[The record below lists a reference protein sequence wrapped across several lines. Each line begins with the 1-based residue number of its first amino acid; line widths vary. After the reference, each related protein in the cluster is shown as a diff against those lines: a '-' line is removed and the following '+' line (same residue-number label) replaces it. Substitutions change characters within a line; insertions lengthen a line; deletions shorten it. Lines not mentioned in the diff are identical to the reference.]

1 MLNMGEVDIT
11 GTDVNF
17 GTSVWLGNNYRVQ
30 MQGNWSWQKAI
41 DVSNPQSKNY
51 RHQIPYTPEHSG
63 NLQLSLLAPW
73 GTLGYLMQG
82 VGERFSL
89 PQNIQGNLL
98 EAYAEHSLSFG
109 KSFRAGKAGVQL
121 QLECRNIT
129 NEQYEVIQYYPMPG
143 RSYRFTL
150 KFDY

>member
-11 GTDVNF
+11 GSDVNI
-17 GTSVWLGNNYRVQ
+17 GTSLWLGTDYRLQ
-30 MQGNWSWQKAI
+30 LQGNWSWQKAI

-89 PQNIQGNLL
+89 PQNVKANLL
-98 EAYAEHSLSFG
+98 EAYVEHSVSFG
-109 KSFRAGKAGVQL
+109 KAFRAGNGKVQL

-129 NEQYEVIQYYPMPG
+129 DVQYEVIQYYPMPG